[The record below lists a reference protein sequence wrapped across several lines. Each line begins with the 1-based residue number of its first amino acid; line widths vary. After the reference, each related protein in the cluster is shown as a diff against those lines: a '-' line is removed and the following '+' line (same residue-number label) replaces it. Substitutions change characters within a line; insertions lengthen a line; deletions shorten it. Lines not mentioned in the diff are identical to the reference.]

1 MNKKIS
7 HKSKIG
13 LFYNLLQLACLVA
26 AAAQIAIAPDAEN
39 LIATM
44 YCAIGVSVLLQY
56 LIRSRCAETH
66 PLSSLAL
73 IGLCLT
79 SLLTSLLA
87 MSFYWRPLIQDLRA
101 PELTFPVL
109 ASVQIISVFVHW
121 VYRHF
126 RPLLE
131 TPYFIANKLLKPIG
145 AFSVPHVST
154 IWVMGIIGAGSQV
167 IGHAATGD
175 VGGKA
180 VQALG
185 FLCWTPFLIPFY
197 YTQIGERFCNIKK
210 QTALIALFIALMV
223 LVGLARNVRQLMMI
237 GPMQLAFAYFIYVAI
252 NRTLTTP
259 KTARSLIFSTF
270 IGAFALYG
278 VADLTTAMGVAREK
292 RDTGTYEEVISETFN
307 ALFTERH
314 KLDAYRSKTE
324 MATKL
329 SVYDE
334 SYIPNPV
341 LIRLSETKFHD
352 NMLFFG
358 SRYINEEQEE
368 LLIGMKNKAISA
380 LPETLSKIIFKG
392 YDKNDHVYSMGD
404 YYLYLLLG
412 ERSLSSFVTG
422 SIWADF
428 YTLFG
433 FWYIV
438 AIAPYILLMFL
449 TLDSLSL
456 NRNGVILISAVGICT
471 TWPIFIYGIGG
482 ESIASKFIF
491 LVRELPQRLFL
502 YLLILQAMRVLQGL
516 FGIEQPDNRSRI
528 KAAIQS

>member
-1 MNKKIS
+1 MTNMILQR
-7 HKSKIG
+7 SKID
-13 LFYNLLQLACLVA
+13 LFYKLLQITSLVA
-26 AAAQIAIAPDAEN
+26 AATQIAISADADN
-39 LIATM
+39 LLATM
-44 YCAIGVSVLLQY
+44 YCTVGVSVLLQY
-56 LIRSRCAETH
+56 LIRSGCSETH

-73 IGLCLT
+73 LGLAIT
-79 SLLTSLLA
+79 SLLTSLAA

-101 PELTFPVL
+101 PELTFPIL
-109 ASVQIISVFVHW
+109 ASVQLISVLTHW
-121 VYRHF
+121 AYRHF
-126 RPLLE
+126 KPFSD
-131 TPYFIANKLLKPIG
+131 TPQLIARKIFEPIG
-145 AFSVPHVST
+145 VFAVPHVST
-154 IWVMGIIGAGSQV
+154 IWFMGLVGAGSQL

-175 VGGKA
+175 VGGKT

-197 YTQIGERFCNIKK
+197 YAQIGRRFCDIKK
-210 QTALIALFIALMV
+210 QIGLIALFIALMA
-223 LVGLARNVRQLMMI
+223 LVGLARNVRQIMMI
-237 GPMQLAFAYFIYVAI
+237 GPMQLAFAYFIYAAI
-252 NRTLTTP
+252 NRTPTTP
-259 KTARSLIFSTF
+259 KTIRSLIISLF
-270 IGAFALYG
+270 IGTLVLYG

-292 RDTGTYEEVISETFN
+292 RDTGTYGEVISETFS

-449 TLDSLSL
+449 TFDSLSL
-456 NRNGVILISAVGICT
+456 NRNGVVLISAVGICT

-491 LVRELPQRLFL
+491 LVRELPQRLIL

-516 FGIEQPDNRSRI
+516 FGIEQPDNRSQI